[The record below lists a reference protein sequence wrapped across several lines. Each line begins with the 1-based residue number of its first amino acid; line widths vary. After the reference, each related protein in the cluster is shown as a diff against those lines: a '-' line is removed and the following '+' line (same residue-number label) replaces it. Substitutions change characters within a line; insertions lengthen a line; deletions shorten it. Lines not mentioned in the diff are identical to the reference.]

1 MMPRD
6 ISARLIESKQK
17 KPLKFACDS
26 KTFTENQQKGCTEF
40 CTTDLPA
47 PNCRQLDSSAVLG
60 GNAFREEWDFV
71 RALSDRSPF
80 SAGLADELAQEITGM
95 EFCTHEA
102 QIPSIALAWA
112 TLLDSA
118 TVSFGAHPDW
128 SLAWVDTSY
137 KMLDDEGNL
146 IEVDGKIRNASK
158 VTHADEHTEW
168 LKPLG
173 LATAQPQP
181 KYGLRKR
188 IVFPVYDSYLVL
200 SMTSLHLMVA
210 VFPSFRPLHHFR
222 PLHKMLRIEEEHSL
236 ARIFYQ
242 GQSESSQRQ
251 DLCWV
256 HDNATGKKELF
267 DWHIRFTGGFAGR
280 IHFRVDTASRQIIV
294 AYVGG
299 KLTRKISG
307 Q

>member
-1 MMPRD
+1 MLATLRRLRR
-6 ISARLIESKQK
+6 INKRVALNSARPISQHQIADNWTLQ
-17 KPLKFACDS
+17 
-26 KTFTENQQKGCTEF
+26 
-40 CTTDLPA
+40 
-47 PNCRQLDSSAVLG
+47 AVLG

-173 LATAQPQP
+173 LATAPTSAQVWAE
-181 KYGLRKR
+181 KEDR
-188 IVFPVYDSYLVL
+188 FPGIRFL
-200 SMTSLHLMVA
+200 
-210 VFPSFRPLHHFR
+210 P
-222 PLHKMLRIEEEHSL
+222 RIEHDLTALDGSGVPFLQAIASL
-236 ARIFYQ
+236 QTLAQDVANWKKNTPWPEF
-242 GQSESSQRQ
+242 STKASPESSQRQ